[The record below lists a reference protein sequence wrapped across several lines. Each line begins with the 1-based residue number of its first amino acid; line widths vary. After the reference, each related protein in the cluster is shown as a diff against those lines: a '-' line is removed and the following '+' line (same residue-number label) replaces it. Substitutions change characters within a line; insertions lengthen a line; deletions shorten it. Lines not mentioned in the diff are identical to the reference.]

1 VGDLDNDG
9 ILDIVVPM
17 QDGLI
22 RAYNSSKKLLWKFD
36 YAQGSFIYASEPVIG
51 DIDGDSRLEV
61 VFGTYDP
68 EHGTANPVGLWILEH
83 DGRVKPGSP
92 LAVGSSGIMAAPTLA
107 NFDQD
112 DFLEIVA
119 VTNVGQ
125 VYVWDTP
132 APFNRARLPWPMGRL
147 NLQRTAS
154 LLTGIATL
162 KGSRL
167 EAVPEVAIP
176 GGKVRFTLYLKH
188 EGLTLKG
195 PVEVTFAI
203 PAGLKYISGT
213 ATAPFGNLDDSQPS
227 KLRWTGHLSKNPAVE
242 ISYQTKVVQETPGL
256 LIQKAQISAGE
267 AGKITKAV
275 EVTIRERKFLYIPL
289 ILRKSRGP

>member
-1 VGDLDNDG
+1 
-9 ILDIVVPM
+9 
-17 QDGLI
+17 
-22 RAYNSSKKLLWKFD
+22 
-36 YAQGSFIYASEPVIG
+36 
-51 DIDGDSRLEV
+51 
-61 VFGTYDP
+61 
-68 EHGTANPVGLWILEH
+68 
-83 DGRVKPGSP
+83 
-92 LAVGSSGIMAAPTLA
+92 
-107 NFDQD
+107 
-112 DFLEIVA
+112 
-119 VTNVGQ
+119 
-125 VYVWDTP
+125 
-132 APFNRARLPWPMGRL
+132 MGRL

-227 KLRWTGHLSKNPAVE
+227 KLRWTGYLSKNPAVE